1 MARQPNQR
9 SGLLGDLGLVD
20 FAGDGDAASA
30 AELEEALVPQ
40 TTQGTKHGVGVD
52 AHHRGQVAGGW
63 EPVPGPGLALRD
75 RTPDRRGGLVVQR
88 DGACLVQL
96 EISDGA
102 GYGSFI
108 D

>member
-1 MARQPNQR
+1 
-9 SGLLGDLGLVD
+9 
-20 FAGDGDAASA
+20 
-30 AELEEALVPQ
+30 
-40 TTQGTKHGVGVD
+40 
-52 AHHRGQVAGGW
+52 
-63 EPVPGPGLALRD
+63 
-75 RTPDRRGGLVVQR
+75 VQR